1 MLVSST
7 SMNVASVTVRA
18 IIHGFTAGRHSA
30 ASFMVM
36 DAAPIIFSTPAS
48 SESLSHL
55 DIESLNH
62 LKQVVHLSGLSD
74 SDDFNPSMIQC
85 LYLIQTLGTTDIPG
99 RRSCPLVWSF
109 SLSNTIFTGMRCTTL
124 T

>member
-1 MLVSST
+1 MMEESQPLSGSTMAFETRYDVNTQVLSSSPAERLPAIWGSATLAMLVSST

-48 SESLSHL
+48 RESLSH
-55 DIESLNH
+55 
-62 LKQVVHLSGLSD
+62 
-74 SDDFNPSMIQC
+74 C
-85 LYLIQTLGTTDIPG
+85 LYLIQTSG
-99 RRSCPLVWSF
+99 
-109 SLSNTIFTGMRCTTL
+109 
-124 T
+124 